1 MSDLLDRLH
10 AALAAVSRITL
21 IPFLVRVGIFA
32 TVLAACVFAHPVQ
45 MIAGRSGLLLVTV
58 AVLPAIGPRR
68 IWLTLAVIVAVAG
81 WFLSTFQEPVVL
93 WRLFGLAGSLYLA
106 HALCAL
112 AAALPYDAVVAPV
125 VVARWV
131 LRALGVVLASAVLGI
146 LLLAFTAPDGRT
158 SLWAALAGL
167 ATAVG
172 VVGLLVR
179 LAGIRRVTVRR
190 PDRGR
195 GAR

>member
-1 MSDLLDRLH
+1 VSRLLDRLH
-10 AALAAVSRITL
+10 AVLAAVSRITL

-32 TVLAACVFAHPVQ
+32 TVLAACLLAHPVQ
-45 MIAGRSGLLLVTV
+45 VIVSRYGLLLVAV
-58 AVLPAIGPRR
+58 ALLPAIGPRR
-68 IWLTLAVIVAVAG
+68 IWLTLAVVVAVAG
-81 WFLSTFQEPVVL
+81 WFLSTFPEPIVL

-146 LLLAFTAPDGRT
+146 LLLTFAAPDGRT

-167 ATAVG
+167 TAAVG
-172 VVGLLVR
+172 VAGLLAR
-179 LAGIRRVTVRR
+179 MAGSRRR
-190 PDRGR
+190 DRGR